1 MKIPT
6 EPSKF
11 MCGMITRRPL
21 RNYSEIT
28 RVPFWYPCLR
38 RMIHPPY
45 IHTQFLWG
53 STEFFQ
59 LAMFSKLPLA
69 VKFKRWVF
77 EEVLPSIRG
86 TGTYTLPSALKSI
99 ENVKA
104 ALLILLSEI
113 TKLQEIV
120 MYRNPRLISVGNN
133 TFILL
138 DYKYERTLW
147 V

>member
-1 MKIPT
+1 MWDDYKTTFEELQRDNKGAILVPLSEEDDSSSLHPHT
-6 EPSKF
+6 VF
-11 MCGMITRRPL
+11 MGE
-21 RNYSEIT
+21 YG
-28 RVPFWYPCLR
+28 V
-38 RMIHPPY
+38 
-45 IHTQFLWG
+45 
-53 STEFFQ
+53 FQ